1 MRRPMRA
8 ANARQNGASR
18 ITAGMSAIRPRR
30 RKGVFGEAL
39 PATLA
44 NDSKTN
50 AMTKKTTPGTTDQRT
65 FLGGI
70 GRPESASC
78 TGTAGDGSRRATGG
92 EIRRDDGESHRGT
105 DHDPGKLERA
115 DHMVPGPL
123 DRRAVDQPHD
133 ESDHGADDRSDDAD
147 DGAVGPHDEPHVLCR
162 RTVRCEQAERAQA
175 TLREHREPADRD
187 ERDEHHPEHRDHG
200 DDRLGVDRVVRR
212 RLGEVF
218 DIRPDRSGRDT
229 RGIKEQ
235 LGIAR

>member
-50 AMTKKTTPGTTDQRT
+50 AMTKKTTPGTTDLRT

-78 TGTAGDGSRRATGG
+78 TGTVATVLAGRPAARYVATMASPIEGPITTQGSWNGPITWC
-92 EIRRDDGESHRGT
+92 
-105 DHDPGKLERA
+105 P
-115 DHMVPGPL
+115 VP
-123 DRRAVDQPHD
+123 
-133 ESDHGADDRSDDAD
+133 SI
-147 DGAVGPHDEPHVLCR
+147 VGR
-162 RTVRCEQAERAQA
+162 
-175 TLREHREPADRD
+175 
-187 ERDEHHPEHRDHG
+187 
-200 DDRLGVDRVVRR
+200 
-212 RLGEVF
+212 
-218 DIRPDRSGRDT
+218 
-229 RGIKEQ
+229 
-235 LGIAR
+235 